1 MSASGASP
9 NPASAGKRPKR
20 TLRFTRQGRF
30 YVLVTLGVGA
40 AALNT
45 GNNLLYLVLGL
56 LLSLVIVSGVLSDL
70 VLFWVRPTRSL
81 PKRAHAKSPFLVEIT
96 LTNEKRFLPSFS
108 IEVEDVAEGA
118 PSDRRCYF
126 LRIEP
131 KGERKAVYR
140 RTSDARGLLVFRKL
154 ILRTSYPFGL
164 FEKTLVYDRPDQLV
178 VYPELIPDRMG
189 LRRAEERTEGE
200 SLSVA
205 GHGLEPLGVREYRLG
220 EPARNVHARRSAS
233 LGTLVVKQSAATR
246 SERVR
251 LSLADVIDSD
261 LPGEPWRASFEDA
274 VSRAAWATIEA
285 HARGVDVEVHTQ
297 SGRSTR
303 VAAQGSLDP
312 VLHFLAL
319 LEPILSVELSAS
331 EPTQPTRSGRKSRTS
346 KKPTP
351 TVEASR

>member
-1 MSASGASP
+1 VSTSGASP
-9 NPASAGKRPKR
+9 ASVQRPKR

-81 PKRAHAKSPFLVEIT
+81 PGRAHANSPFLVEIT

-108 IEVEDVAEGA
+108 IEVEDVAQGA

-131 KGERKAVYR
+131 AGERKAVYR
-140 RTSDARGLLVFRKL
+140 RTSPGRGLLVFDKL
-154 ILRTSYPFGL
+154 VLRTSYPFGL
-164 FEKTLVYDRPDQLV
+164 FEKTLAYERPDKLV
-178 VYPELIPDRMG
+178 VYPELLVDRVG
-189 LRRAEERTEGE
+189 LRRAEQRSEGE

-220 EPARNVHARRSAS
+220 EPARSVHARRSAS
-233 LGTLVVKQSAATR
+233 LGTLVVKQSAAAR
-246 SERVR
+246 SARVR
-251 LSLADVIDSD
+251 LSLADVIESD
-261 LPGEPWRASFEDA
+261 VPGEPWRARFEDA
-274 VSRAAWATIEA
+274 VSRAAWTVVEA
-285 HARGVDVEVHTQ
+285 HARGADVEIHTRT
-297 SGRSTR
+297 GRSTR
-303 VAAQGSLDP
+303 ATAQGSLDP
-312 VLHFLAL
+312 VLRFLAL
-319 LEPILSVELSAS
+319 LEPIVSVDLSAS
-331 EPTQPTRSGRKSRTS
+331 EPTQPTRSGRRS
-346 KKPTP
+346 KKNKPSI
-351 TVEASR
+351 EAAR

>member
-1 MSASGASP
+1 MSAGAP
-9 NPASAGKRPKR
+9 SAERRPKR

-81 PKRAHAKSPFLVEIT
+81 PSRAHAGSPFLVEIT
-96 LTNEKRFLPSFS
+96 LKNEKRFLPSFS
-108 IEVEDVAEGA
+108 IEVEDVAQGA

-131 KGERKAVYR
+131 NGERKAVYR
-140 RTSDARGLLVFRKL
+140 RTSPERGLLVFDKL
-154 ILRTSYPFGL
+154 VLRTSYPFGL
-164 FEKTLVYDRPDQLV
+164 FEKTLTYPRSDRMV
-178 VYPELIPDRMG
+178 IYPELVPDRLG
-189 LRRAEERTEGE
+189 LRRAEQRSEGE
-200 SLSVA
+200 SLSIA

-220 EPARNVHARRSAS
+220 EPARSVHARRSAS
-233 LGTLVVKQSAATR
+233 LGSLVVKQSAAAR
-246 SERVR
+246 SARIR
-251 LSLADVIDSD
+251 LSLADVVHSD
-261 LPGEPWRASFEDA
+261 GPGEPWRAAFEDA
-274 VSRAAWATIEA
+274 VSRAAWTVVEA
-285 HARGVDVEVHTQ
+285 HARGADVEVHTL

-303 VAAQGSLDP
+303 AEAQGSLEP

-319 LEPILSVELSAS
+319 IEPISDLEPSAS
-331 EPTQPTRSGRKSRTS
+331 EPTQPTGAHKRFTPERRPEKTS
-346 KKPTP
+346 
-351 TVEASR
+351 

>member
-1 MSASGASP
+1 
-9 NPASAGKRPKR
+9 
-20 TLRFTRQGRF
+20 
-30 YVLVTLGVGA
+30 VLVTLGVGA

-56 LLSLVIVSGVLSDL
+56 LLSLLFVSWILSDL
-70 VLFWVRPTRSL
+70 ALFWVRPSRSL
-81 PKRAHAKSPFLVEIT
+81 PSRAHAKSPFLVEIT
-96 LTNEKRFLPSFS
+96 LVNEKRFLPSFS
-108 IEVEDVAEGA
+108 IEVEDVAHGA

-140 RTSDARGLLVFRKL
+140 RTSDERGLLVFEKL

-164 FEKTLVYDRPDQLV
+164 FEKTLAFDRADQLV

-189 LRRAEERTEGE
+189 LRRAEQRTEGE

-220 EPARNVHARRSAS
+220 EPARSVHARRSAS

-246 SERVR
+246 SAKVR
-251 LSLADVIDSD
+251 LSLSDVVESD
-261 LPGEPWRASFEDA
+261 VPGEPWRAPFEDA
-274 VSRAAWATIEA
+274 VSRAAWTIVEA
-285 HARGVDVEVHTQ
+285 HGRGVDVEVHTQ

-303 VAAQGSLDP
+303 ASAQGSLDP

-319 LEPILSVELSAS
+319 IEPIITVDLSAS
-331 EPTQPTRSGRKSRTS
+331 EPTQPTRSGRKS
-346 KKPTP
+346 KKNAPS
-351 TVEASR
+351 VEAQR